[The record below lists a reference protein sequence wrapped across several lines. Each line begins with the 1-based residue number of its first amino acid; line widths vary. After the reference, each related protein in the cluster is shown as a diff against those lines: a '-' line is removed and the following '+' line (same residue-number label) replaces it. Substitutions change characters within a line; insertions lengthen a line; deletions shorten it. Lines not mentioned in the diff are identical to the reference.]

1 MKRFLLFLVALAS
14 FAGTTTAV
22 AQRIALIDMEYI
34 LKHLPAY
41 ERANE
46 QLNQSSKLWQS
57 EVEALSAKAKT
68 LYTNYQNEM
77 AFLSQSQKKERE
89 QAILDTEK
97 QASELK
103 MKYFGPQG
111 ELYKKRESL
120 IRPIQDDVY
129 NAVKAV
135 ADTQRIQL
143 VLDRAS
149 ETAGIIFASP
159 AMDISADVLNKLG
172 YRN

>member
-1 MKRFLLFLVALAS
+1 MKRILFIAIIALMGVVS
-14 FAGTTTAV
+14 TAT

-34 LKHLPAY
+34 LKNMPAY

-46 QLNQSSKLWQS
+46 QLNQTSKVWQA
-57 EVEALSAKAKT
+57 EVEAQANKAKT

-89 QAILDTEK
+89 QAILEAEK
-97 QASELK
+97 KASELK

-111 ELYKKRESL
+111 ELFKKREAL
-120 IRPIQDDVY
+120 IQPIQDDVY
-129 NAVKAV
+129 AAVKAV
-135 ADTQRIQL
+135 ADAQRIQL

-159 AMDISADVLNKLG
+159 TMDISADVLSKLG
-172 YRN
+172 YNN

>member
-1 MKRFLLFLVALAS
+1 MKRILFIAIIALVGAVS
-14 FAGTTTAV
+14 TAT

-34 LKHLPAY
+34 LKNMPAY

-46 QLNQSSKLWQS
+46 QLNQSSKLWQA
-57 EVEALSAKAKT
+57 EVEAQAAKAKT

-77 AFLSQSQKKERE
+77 AFLSQTQKKERE
-89 QAILDTEK
+89 QAILDAEK
-97 QASELK
+97 KASELK

-120 IRPIQDDVY
+120 LRPIQDDVY

-135 ADTQRIQL
+135 ADAQRIQL

-159 AMDISADVLNKLG
+159 TMDISSDVLGKLG
-172 YRN
+172 YSN

>member
-1 MKRFLLFLVALAS
+1 MKRILFIAIIALVGAVS
-14 FAGTTTAV
+14 TAT

-34 LKHLPAY
+34 LKNMPAY

-46 QLNQSSKLWQS
+46 QLNQSSKLWQA
-57 EVEALSAKAKT
+57 EVEAQAGKAKT

-77 AFLSQSQKKERE
+77 AFLSQTQKKERE
-89 QAILDTEK
+89 QAILDAEK
-97 QASELK
+97 KASELK

-120 IRPIQDDVY
+120 LRPIQDDVY

-135 ADTQRIQL
+135 ADAQRIQL

-159 AMDISADVLNKLG
+159 TMDISSDVLGKLG
-172 YRN
+172 YSN